1 MPPPSLRP
9 SYALPWRLIEDQNRA
24 TLTPWGGC
32 LPVSSEPCVAII
44 RGLATDVRQL
54 SLREGVEG
62 ASSQWL
68 SQQAWATCSR
78 RRKLPSSKSVATPF
92 NMTRKATP
100 RLAYRLRCLS
110 RKRGSMRTMS
120 TSSLKSGGGSTVIAD
135 LTHAYSSAFTHTD
148 RRSALMARRKL

>member
-68 SQQAWATCSR
+68 SQRAWQALRCKVCGEHVAESSIPLTYRNVRFTPEGGPSR
-78 RRKLPSSKSVATPF
+78 RGHDVPLSARSE
-92 NMTRKATP
+92 
-100 RLAYRLRCLS
+100 RLR
-110 RKRGSMRTMS
+110 
-120 TSSLKSGGGSTVIAD
+120 
-135 LTHAYSSAFTHTD
+135 
-148 RRSALMARRKL
+148 